1 MPRISVD
8 LRLRLS
14 PNEVAAPRPPSFARI
29 LAQLPTSS
37 SKLLPVSSICEAPV
51 SKRCVAEQVR
61 ARQKRVRVP
70 DLTGGGETPFY
81 EVANKTDGDETEM
94 PNNGQPPPVAMG
106 DHL

>member
-37 SKLLPVSSICEAPV
+37 SKLLPVSSICEAPGLQKMRRGTGT
-51 SKRCVAEQVR
+51 STPKAC
-61 ARQKRVRVP
+61 ARP
-70 DLTGGGETPFY
+70 
-81 EVANKTDGDETEM
+81 
-94 PNNGQPPPVAMG
+94 
-106 DHL
+106 